1 MIGRKSVDVTLQD
14 PRLSRQH
21 GKLWV
26 DSQGV
31 WYQDLGSQTGSWTA
45 GARIEG
51 PILLDFNTEILV
63 GDTRL
68 KLLSHEIE
76 IPEGMQVRLE
86 GRAGRQGLSEA
97 LGSQDDSAEKYVSA
111 LYDLT
116 ESLFHCD
123 GLEGINEA
131 IQRVGQVVP
140 LAQSLA
146 LVAWPP
152 GPDGRLRHLADSQEP
167 VTISTS
173 LAHYAVAQGRA
184 LLLTDTDIPK
194 AVADSP
200 SMQLKGIRS
209 AVCVPLQGEGEQSQ
223 GPVAL
228 LCVESNFVLPLSYLD
243 FQFLCAVAGVFANKL
258 RSERLR
264 KERALVEA
272 RREGLATFLQ
282 IASHDLKNPLT
293 AISNCVQLL
302 RRVKPERHAEIVDII
317 QGASARANDLIR
329 TYLDA
334 AAVES
339 GKTLAV
345 ERENVDIARLVDE
358 EIEFLKAALGTRM
371 EEVEIVPQVDC
382 PPIWADGRKLR
393 QIVSNLLSNAV
404 KYSPARGVVQVQVWH
419 DEKTVYLSVKD
430 QGVGISEQDQ
440 QRLFTPFQRVGDTS
454 RVSGTGLGLW
464 LTAALIQ
471 AHGGQISVESAP
483 GSGSIF
489 RVSLPRTQQD

>member
-1 MIGRKSVDVTLQD
+1 MIGRQSTDLTLHD

-21 GKLWV
+21 GKLWA

-31 WYQDLGSQTGSWTA
+31 WYQDLGSQTGSWSA
-45 GARIEG
+45 GNRIEG
-51 PILLDFNTEILV
+51 PILLDFSTEILM

-68 KLLSHEIE
+68 QLQLQAVE
-76 IPEGMQVRLE
+76 IPDGMKVRLE
-86 GRAGRQGLSEA
+86 GKAGRQGLSEA

-116 ESLFHCD
+116 ETLFHAD
-123 GLEGINEA
+123 GLECIPA
-131 IQRVGQVVP
+131 ALQRVREVVP
-140 LAQSLA
+140 LAQCLA

-152 GPDGRLRHLADSQEP
+152 GPDGKLNHFAECQDP
-167 VTISTS
+167 VTISSS
-173 LAHYAVAQGRA
+173 LARYAVAQDRA
-184 LLLTDTDIPK
+184 LLLTDANMPK

-209 AVCVPLQGEGEQSQ
+209 AVCVPLQGDGEQQQ
-223 GPVAL
+223 GPIAL
-228 LCVESNFVLPLSYLD
+228 LCVESNFVLPLSHLD

-258 RSERLR
+258 GSERLR

-302 RRVKPERHAEIVDII
+302 RRVKPERQGEIVDII

-339 GKTLAV
+339 GKALVV
-345 ERENVDIARLVDE
+345 ERESVDIARLVDE

-371 EEVEIVPQVDC
+371 DEIEVVRQVTC
-382 PPIWADGRKLR
+382 PPIWADARKLR

-404 KYSPARGVVQVQVWH
+404 KYSPSGGVVQVQVWA
-419 DEKTVYLSVKD
+419 DQETVYLSVQD

-454 RVSGTGLGLW
+454 SVSGTGLGLW

-471 AHGGQISVESAP
+471 AHGGQISVESTL
-483 GSGSIF
+483 GSGSTF
-489 RVSLPRTQQD
+489 LLSLPKS